1 MKITKSKL
9 KQIIREELE
18 AETISETDFE
28 EDSHWQKEARALID
42 LLQEFSDRY
51 VSLVVKSGMNDLQMD
66 RSTEDGQRLSDK
78 VNQVEDGIRSA
89 RDALFFLQYK
99 F

>member
-1 MKITKSKL
+1 MKLTKSKL

-18 AETISETDFE
+18 VDPHFKK
-28 EDSHWQKEARALID
+28 DSPWQEEARALID

-66 RSTEDGQRLSDK
+66 RSTEAGQRLSDK
-78 VNQVEDGIRSA
+78 VNQVEDGIRAA
-89 RDALFFLQYK
+89 RDALYFLQYK

>member
-1 MKITKSKL
+1 MKLTKSKL
-9 KQIIREELE
+9 KEIIREEME
-18 AETISETDFE
+18 DNPYFK
-28 EDSHWQKEARALID
+28 EDSPWQEEARALVS
-42 LLQEFSDRY
+42 LLQDFSDRY

-66 RSTEDGQRLSDK
+66 RSTEAGQRLSDK

>member
-51 VSLVVKSGMNDLQMD
+51 VSLVVKSGMNDRQKE
-66 RSTEDGQRLSDK
+66 RHTEEGKKLSDK

-89 RDALFFLQYK
+89 RNALHFLHYE

>member
-1 MKITKSKL
+1 MKLTKSKL
-9 KQIIREELE
+9 KEIVKEEMEELE
-18 AETISETDFE
+18 VSPYFK
-28 EDSHWQKEARALID
+28 EDSPWQGEASALIG

-51 VSLVVKSGMNDLQMD
+51 VQLVVKSGMNDLQRD
-66 RSTEDGQRLSDK
+66 RSTEAGKQLSDK